1 MFGKDMNITQ
11 WSKAITSIGEA
22 MLSLMNCLHYGY
34 NAYIAVKKNGNQ
46 EFPVVKKNPE
56 LENPF
61 NWESAYGTIGKD
73 VGKDSFNSMEKE
85 LRENWIEVFSTQEAA
100 AAYKKD
106 RTLLPG
112 LILGNGSVKLP
123 VRKEDANRYRK
134 EVIKDNYNYDIW
146 SHMWKAKEGIPYY
159 ILDETV
165 KNVFVVYYKK
175 ENALTENDLVARVK
189 EAADVLLTYADQL
202 EQQKEESDKEKQSL
216 WGYLILDDDEIGYDV
231 YDTQYCLSITAVPV
245 NEQEVTQMAL
255 NPNEESYGC
264 LFEREIFRR
273 VKVTKTE
280 MNSRHCIE
288 ADWTGLICNNR
299 EAFCSMLEESMDK
312 GMDHFISSCIYKLK
326 NCISGK
332 LPVEV
337 YKDLYEQAKTLKMG
351 F

>member
-1 MFGKDMNITQ
+1 
-11 WSKAITSIGEA
+11 
-22 MLSLMNCLHYGY
+22 
-34 NAYIAVKKNGNQ
+34 
-46 EFPVVKKNPE
+46 
-56 LENPF
+56 
-61 NWESAYGTIGKD
+61 
-73 VGKDSFNSMEKE
+73 
-85 LRENWIEVFSTQEAA
+85 
-100 AAYKKD
+100 
-106 RTLLPG
+106 
-112 LILGNGSVKLP
+112 
-123 VRKEDANRYRK
+123 
-134 EVIKDNYNYDIW
+134 
-146 SHMWKAKEGIPYY
+146 MWKAKEGIPYY

>member
-1 MFGKDMNITQ
+1 
-11 WSKAITSIGEA
+11 
-22 MLSLMNCLHYGY
+22 
-34 NAYIAVKKNGNQ
+34 
-46 EFPVVKKNPE
+46 
-56 LENPF
+56 
-61 NWESAYGTIGKD
+61 
-73 VGKDSFNSMEKE
+73 
-85 LRENWIEVFSTQEAA
+85 
-100 AAYKKD
+100 
-106 RTLLPG
+106 
-112 LILGNGSVKLP
+112 
-123 VRKEDANRYRK
+123 
-134 EVIKDNYNYDIW
+134 
-146 SHMWKAKEGIPYY
+146 
-159 ILDETV
+159 
-165 KNVFVVYYKK
+165 
-175 ENALTENDLVARVK
+175 
-189 EAADVLLTYADQL
+189 
-202 EQQKEESDKEKQSL
+202 
-216 WGYLILDDDEIGYDV
+216 
-231 YDTQYCLSITAVPV
+231 
-245 NEQEVTQMAL
+245 MAL